1 MTGASLV
8 EERNAL
14 AADRIHFDD
23 TWQDCVAYAMPM
35 GSWRYDHRHLNH
47 TQPLTGYENRP
58 RAAERSRRL
67 FDSSAALALDRLTS
81 AMESMV
87 SPQSQKWHGLGSRS
101 FERLEPTDIES
112 EWYDTVRDHMFSTRY
127 DARSG
132 FLLANQKAIRSA
144 CCIGTGILKTQENQ
158 GQTGV
163 DPDAVPIFYSHV
175 PVAEAQ
181 LGIDALGSVNKL
193 YRSFGMTA
201 TAAMEYFKGKVS
213 AQVKQAS
220 EDPRQRSKRFS
231 FMHCVIPFEQ
241 ANDGKHKDKPN
252 AGFWVDLADKS
263 IISRDGFYE
272 FPYHIYWWDQIDQ
285 EPYGQSPVMAMLADI
300 RMLQLMN
307 KHSIEAMSQYVKP
320 PMATMAGIYK
330 KRPNLN
336 PGKINPG
343 YLDESGRLKIQP
355 IVSAKTPDVA
365 QQYIQERRQGINDG
379 LYVTLFQTLV
389 QNPNM
394 TATEAMI
401 RAEEKGN
408 LLGPVGGRFE
418 LALGSI
424 VERELNI
431 YGRRGYFDAGRLIA
445 PESIQEAQVVFT
457 NQLSR
462 FRRMPELTGI
472 MRTLEVVGPLM
483 QDGSP
488 EAQRLMKKLDRE
500 QIAELTQEIM
510 GAPQRMFRTEA
521 EVDAMM
527 EQEQQMQA
535 AMMAMQAANSAADT
549 AQKAAPAVETLQRV
563 AQNSQLALPAP
574 EAA

>member
-1 MTGASLV
+1 MTTGADLV
-8 EERNAL
+8 YERNAL

-23 TWQDCVAYAMPM
+23 VWQDVVAYAMPM

-87 SPQSQKWHGLGSRS
+87 SPQSQKWHNLTSRS
-101 FERLEPTDIES
+101 FDRAEPSDIES
-112 EWYDTVRDHMFSTRY
+112 EWYDTLRDHLFSTRY

-144 CCIGTGILKTQENQ
+144 CGIGTGVVYTQENQ

-163 DPDAVPIFYSHV
+163 DPGQVPIFYSHV
-175 PVAEAQ
+175 PLAETM
-181 LGIDALGSVNKL
+181 LGIDALGSVNKA
-193 YRSFGMTA
+193 YRSYGMTA

-213 AQVKQAS
+213 GKVKEAAG
-220 EDPRQRSKRFS
+220 DFKKRSKRFS
-231 FMHCVIPFEQ
+231 FMHCVVPLEQ
-241 ANDGKHKDKPN
+241 ANDGRHKDKPY
-252 AGFWVDLADKS
+252 ASFWVDLADKS

-272 FPYHIYWWDQIDQ
+272 FPYHVYWWEQIDQ
-285 EPYGQSPVMAMLADI
+285 EPYGQSPVMAMLGDI
-300 RMLQLMN
+300 RMLQLMS
-307 KHSIEAMSQYVKP
+307 KHSIEAMGQYVKP

-343 YLDESGRLKIQP
+343 YLDEAGRLKIQP
-355 IVSAKTPDVA
+355 IVAAKTPDVA
-365 QQYIQERRQGINDG
+365 QQAIQERRTGINDG
-379 LYVTLFQTLV
+379 LYITLFQTLV

-424 VERELNI
+424 VDREVNI
-431 YGRRGYFDAGRLIA
+431 FGRKGYYEAGRLMA
-445 PESIQEAQVVFT
+445 PETIQDVQPAFT
-457 NQLSR
+457 NQLAR
-462 FRRMPELTGI
+462 FRRMPELTGM
-472 MRTLEVVGPLM
+472 MRVLEMLGPLM

-488 EAQRLMKKLDRE
+488 EAQRLVKKLDRE
-500 QIAELTQEIM
+500 SIAEITQDIM
-510 GAPQRMFRTEA
+510 GAPQKMFRTEV
-521 EVDAMM
+521 EVDALM
-527 EQEQQMQA
+527 EQEEQAQA

-549 AQKAAPAVETLQRV
+549 ANKAAPAIETLQRV
-563 AQNSQLALPAP
+563 GQQLALPAP